1 MIRSLIVAAAFAST
15 SVTLPAFGQGSEP
28 VIDLRSPA
36 AAEAASVVDNFHVAL
51 VRADVPAALAVLADD
66 VLIFEGG
73 HVERSKTEYASHHA
87 PADAAYASAVSSKLQ
102 KRTAVAD
109 GDVAWV
115 TSESR
120 ATGRYKDKAVDQL
133 TTETIVLRKTAD
145 GWRIVHIHWSSR
157 SAPK

>member
-1 MIRSLIVAAAFAST
+1 MIRSLVIAAVVASAGVAS
-15 SVTLPAFGQGSEP
+15 PAFGQGSGP

-36 AAEAASVVDNFHVAL
+36 AVEAANVVDAFHAAL
-51 VRADVPAALAVLADD
+51 ARADGAAALAVLADD

-73 HVERSKTEYASHHA
+73 YVERSKAEYASHHA
-87 PADAAYASAVSSKLQ
+87 PADAAYASAVPSKLE

-109 GDVAWV
+109 TDMVWI

-133 TTETIVLRKTAD
+133 TTETMVLRKTAD

-157 SAPK
+157 PAPK